1 MGDKH
6 NFSKG
11 LKNIYPQITP
21 MLKDTIFVDF
31 LGLPKHHSEKRL
43 QNSIL
48 DNMKDFILELGK
60 DFLFYDKES
69 PILTVNSVGI
79 FFQ

>member
-6 NFSKG
+6 NLSKG

-31 LGLPKHHSEKRL
+31 LGLPKNIQK
-43 QNSIL
+43 
-48 DNMKDFILELGK
+48 
-60 DFLFYDKES
+60 
-69 PILTVNSVGI
+69 SVCKI
-79 FFQ
+79 VFWII